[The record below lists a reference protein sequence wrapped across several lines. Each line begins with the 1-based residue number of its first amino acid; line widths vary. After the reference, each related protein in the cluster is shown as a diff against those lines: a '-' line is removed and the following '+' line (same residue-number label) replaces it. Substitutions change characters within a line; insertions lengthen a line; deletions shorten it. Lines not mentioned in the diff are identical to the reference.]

1 MRIILVLAFKH
12 LSMKMMK
19 TLQQCIIDTY
29 VSTTTEGPRLTRMM
43 VVPEKDHVR
52 QKSRRAVMMIIDVIC
67 EFSCPSTKTMLEV
80 RTPCCTLWFESNL
93 NVLPNLGI
101 LEFCQILS
109 LTIKIL

>member
-29 VSTTTEGPRLTRMM
+29 VSTTPEGPRLTRMM

-52 QKSRRAVMMIIDVIC
+52 QNRTVRGLLDYTYV
-67 EFSCPSTKTMLEV
+67 KT
-80 RTPCCTLWFESNL
+80 
-93 NVLPNLGI
+93 
-101 LEFCQILS
+101 QINHAEL
-109 LTIKIL
+109 